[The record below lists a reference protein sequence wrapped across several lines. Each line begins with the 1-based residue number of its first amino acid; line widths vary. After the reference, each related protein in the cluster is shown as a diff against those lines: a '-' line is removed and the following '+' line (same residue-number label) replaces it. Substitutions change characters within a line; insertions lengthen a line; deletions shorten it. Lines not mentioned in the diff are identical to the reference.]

1 MLKFAAYI
9 LCVDTIYHSMTLHM
23 YSWVKNFI
31 SALVIF
37 DSLHIFFAFWEG
49 IYWTFRKYY
58 PHFLLMIY
66 PWFHY
71 PLYRITLV
79 GSIYMVISTSV
90 ERYLAV
96 CHPHSYHRM
105 NTLSWRFMYY
115 LIPAIVGA
123 IVVCFP
129 KFFEIEIKLW

>member
-1 MLKFAAYI
+1 MKLINNKSLF
-9 LCVDTIYHSMTLHM
+9 SG
-23 YSWVKNFI
+23 
-31 SALVIF
+31 LVIF
-37 DSLHIFFAFWEG
+37 DSLHILFAFLEG
-49 IYWTFRKYY
+49 IYWAFRQYY

-96 CHPHSYHRM
+96 CYPHSFHRM
-105 NTLSWRFMYY
+105 STLSWRFMYY
-115 LIPAIVGA
+115 LVPAAVGA

-129 KFFEIEIKLW
+129 KFFEIEIKPW